1 MQAKYSWKM
10 VEIMSLLI
18 LVVGGLNWGL
28 VGAFKFDL
36 VKWIGSALRLKWFA
50 AFVYVLVGLSALVHV
65 FSRDY
70 YLRFLGE
77 TVFPCGSLKEK
88 TPMDANVRAKV
99 YVEPGV
105 NVVFWGAEPNL
116 QIVDNPWQAYSE
128 YANAGVTK
136 ADNTGVALLAVRKP
150 ASYKVPSGRTL
161 KSHIHYRTCDG
172 KGMLGPVKT
181 VFV

>member
-1 MQAKYSWKM
+1 M
-10 VEIMSLLI
+10 VEIVTLLI
-18 LVVGGLNWGL
+18 LIIGGINWGL

-36 VKWIGSALRLKWFA
+36 VKWFASLIGIKGFA
-50 AFVYVLVGLSALVHV
+50 VVVYVLVGVSALVHV

-88 TPMDANVRAKV
+88 TPADANVRAKV

-105 NVVFWGAEPNL
+105 NVVFWAAEPNL
-116 QIVDNPWQAYSE
+116 EIVDNPWQAYSE

-136 ADNTGVALLAVRKP
+136 ADNAGVALLAVRRP
-150 ASYKVPSGRTL
+150 ASYKVPSRRTL
-161 KSHIHYRTCDG
+161 KSHIHYRTCDD

-181 VFV
+181 VYI